1 MHKKELSNK
10 VRDTMFIL
18 MVFASIIT
26 WNLNKTMVQPIESEP
41 GKLGSSTREMLNRS
55 LFYKQ

>member
-1 MHKKELSNK
+1 MHKKELLNK

-26 WNLNKTMVQPIESEP
+26 CNLNKTMVQSIESEP
-41 GKLGSSTREMLNRS
+41 GKLASSTREMLNRS